1 MIVKSGVFP
10 SKLLS
15 GLFQSTIA
23 VLRVHDCVLRADFE
37 LLSGLFELQ
46 KINFKA
52 EMHCVSGKK
61 KHNIRFNGTLPR
73 YVGYRKVRNR

>member
-1 MIVKSGVFP
+1 MIVKSGVLP

-23 VLRVHDCVLRADFE
+23 VLQVHDCVLGADFE

-46 KINFKA
+46 EINFKA
-52 EMHCVSGKK
+52 EMHRVSGIKK
-61 KHNIRFNGTLPR
+61 DNMCLNGTLPR
-73 YVGYRKVRNR
+73 YVGYRTVRNR